1 MISAPLPATSHL
13 LAKLRDSL
21 GDELF
26 IRTSKGLKPTP
37 LCERIAPAI
46 QAQLAEEDFRKTK
59 YKDKG
64 GE

>member
-1 MISAPLPATSHL
+1 MRKPDKNFRMSNAI
-13 LAKLRDSL
+13 KNML
-21 GDELF
+21 GGIKNKQMRNLWKKSF
-26 IRTSKGLKPTP
+26 
-37 LCERIAPAI
+37 I